1 METNSEAL
9 VSRTELARQL
19 GITRDTLARWAKI
32 GHGPKPV
39 KLSRG
44 CIRYRPSE
52 VREFLD
58 SRTGEPVA

>member
-19 GITRDTLARWAKI
+19 GITRDTLARWAKV
-32 GHGPKPV
+32 GHGPTPV

-52 VREFLD
+52 IREFLE
-58 SRTGEPVA
+58 SRTGERVA

>member
-19 GITRDTLARWAKI
+19 GITRDTLARWAKV
-32 GHGPKPV
+32 GHGPTPV
-39 KLSRG
+39 KLSPG
-44 CIRYRPSE
+44 CIRYRAKE
-52 VREFLD
+52 IRAFLD